1 MLGYRRTNNV
11 KIMDTAELS
20 RKIATGLLERKAVMV
35 KVDPPFSW
43 VSGIKSPVYC
53 DNRKMISFP
62 EERQAVVDA
71 FKGLID
77 EKVAHGEMEMPDVI
91 GGTAT
96 AAIPWAAFLAYEMD
110 LPMVYIRPEKKEH
123 GAGKQIEGVVTSGQ
137 KVLIVEDLISTGGSS
152 VKAAEAVREANGL
165 VTDIFAIVS
174 WELAKSADR
183 FKEADIRLMNLT
195 GFTDLMGL
203 ARERKDITEEQHE
216 IVMDFKNDTAG
227 WGEKHGFA

>member
-1 MLGYRRTNNV
+1 
-11 KIMDTAELS
+11 MDSNSIS
-20 RKIATGLLERKAVMV
+20 RKVATNLLDKKAVMV

-62 EERQAVVDA
+62 EEREAVVDA
-71 FKGLID
+71 FKELI
-77 EKVAHGEMEMPDVI
+77 EMKVAHGEMEMPNVI

-96 AAIPWAAFLAYEMD
+96 AAIPWAAFLAQKMN
-110 LPMVYIRPEKKEH
+110 LPMIYIRPEKKEH
-123 GAGKQIEGVVTSGQ
+123 GAGKQIEGYLESAQ

-152 VKAAEAVREANGL
+152 VKAAEAVREANGF

-174 WELAKSADR
+174 WELAKSAQV
-183 FKEADIRLMNLT
+183 FEEASVRLTNLT
-195 GFTDLMGL
+195 GFTDLIGL
-203 ARERKDITEEQHE
+203 AKERGDISEEMYE
-216 IVMDFKNDTAG
+216 TVMDFKEDTGG

>member
-1 MLGYRRTNNV
+1 MESSEV
-11 KIMDTAELS
+11 SK
-20 RKIATGLLERKAVMV
+20 KIATNLLERKAVMV

-62 EERQAVVDA
+62 VERKDVVDA
-71 FKGLID
+71 FENLVH
-77 EKVAHGEMEMPDVI
+77 EKVKNGEMEMPDVI

-96 AAIPWAAFLAYEMD
+96 AAIPWAAFLAAQMD
-110 LPMVYIRPEKKEH
+110 LPMIYIRPEKKEH
-123 GAGKQIEGVVTSGQ
+123 GAGKQIEGYLESGQ

-152 VKAAEAVREANGL
+152 VKAAQAVVEANGI

-174 WELAKSADR
+174 WELAKATDR
-183 FKEADIRLMNLT
+183 FAEAELKLTNLT
-195 GFTDLMGL
+195 GFTDLIGL
-203 ARERKDITEEQHE
+203 ARERGDITEEMYE
-216 IVMDFKNDTAG
+216 VVMDFKNDTAG